1 MKRKLLI
8 AIPLLCAVA
17 LVAWIFRPKHEALGE
32 GYIGERSVTLW
43 SGVAQVREPLDALHY
58 GDHVEIVARHNDS
71 VKVRTANGEVG
82 WIDARSVMES
92 ALWQRSA
99 KLLGEAQELPV
110 QARGR
115 TKVATNLRVQPGRT
129 QPRLYQFGRGIPVE
143 IVGRAVADVAQ
154 ALDEKESAGDASES
168 KKEDSKKEDSKKEEW
183 LFVRG
188 LATRP
193 PSEAN
198 PRTPSTTTQ
207 PGDRTSPIAGW
218 IIGRFVELDLPD
230 AVRDGTASANVRPMA
245 WFELNKVN
253 DISGAKPQYLVAGT
267 RGAESQPCD
276 FTNIRVYTWNTR
288 KTRYETAYIEN
299 NLCGMMPVRIGT
311 GPKGEPEFRFHSSE
325 ANLPA
330 RKAQGA
336 NAQISNND
344 ERVYRL
350 IQTVVRRIREDGSIA
365 LPKSKSKAPGK
376 ATNPAKAKKKPRAAP

>member
-1 MKRKLLI
+1 MKHKLLI
-8 AIPLLCAVA
+8 AIPLLCVVAVA
-17 LVAWIFRPKHEALGE
+17 AWIFRPKHDALGE

-58 GDHVEIVARHNDS
+58 GDHVEIVARHNDN
-71 VKVRTANGEVG
+71 VKVRTTNGEVG
-82 WIDARSVMES
+82 WIDARSLMET

-115 TKVATNLRVQPGRT
+115 TKVATNLRVLPGRT
-129 QPRLYQFGRGIPVE
+129 QPRLYQFGRGNPVE

-154 ALDEKESAGDASES
+154 ASDEKEPAGDAG
-168 KKEDSKKEDSKKEEW
+168 DSKKEDSRKEEW

-198 PRTPSTTTQ
+198 PRTPDTFTTTQ

-218 IIGRFVELDLPD
+218 IIGRFVEMDLPD
-230 AVRDGTASANVRPMA
+230 AVRAGTSSANVRPVA

-253 DISGAKPQYLVAGT
+253 DISGVKPQYLVAGT
-267 RGAESQPCD
+267 RGADWQPCD
-276 FTNIRVYTWNTR
+276 FTNIRVYTWNP
-288 KTRYETAYIEN
+288 KKSRYETAYIEN
-299 NLCGMMPVRIGT
+299 NLCGMMPVRTGT
-311 GPKGEPEFRFHSSE
+311 GPKGEPEFRFRSTDVNPS
-325 ANLPA
+325 AGNS
-330 RKAQGA
+330 QVG
-336 NAQISNND
+336 NND

-350 IQTVVRRIREDGSIA
+350 IQKVVRRIREDGSIA
-365 LPKSKSKAPGK
+365 LPKTKSKVAGK
-376 ATNPAKAKKKPRAAP
+376 ANKLAKPKKKSRAAP

>member
-17 LVAWIFRPKHEALGE
+17 VAAWIYRPKHEVLGE
-32 GYIGERSVTLW
+32 GYIGERTITLW

-58 GDHVEIVARHNDS
+58 GDHVEIVARHNDN
-71 VKVRTANGEVG
+71 VKVRTTSGEVG
-82 WIDARSVMES
+82 WIDARSLMET

-99 KLLGEAQELPV
+99 KLMGEAQELPV

-115 TKVATNLRVQPGRT
+115 TKVATNLRVLPGRT

-143 IVGRAVADVAQ
+143 IVGRAVADIPIASE
-154 ALDEKESAGDASES
+154 EKESAGDAGDS
-168 KKEDSKKEDSKKEEW
+168 KKEQSKKEDSKKEEW

-188 LATRP
+188 LATLP

-198 PRTPSTTTQ
+198 PRTPDTSTTTQ

-218 IIGRFVELDLPD
+218 IIGRFVEMDLPD
-230 AVRDGTASANVRPMA
+230 TVKTGTSSANVRPVA
-245 WFELNKVN
+245 WFELNKVS

-267 RGAESQPCD
+267 RGPDSQPCD
-276 FTNIRVYTWNTR
+276 FTNIRVYNWNP
-288 KTRYETAYIEN
+288 KKSRYETAYIEN
-299 NLCGMMPVRIGT
+299 NLCGQMPIRIGT
-311 GPKGEPEFRFHSSE
+311 GPKGEPEFRFRSKD
-325 ANLPA
+325 ANPSGDTS
-330 RKAQGA
+330 QTG
-336 NAQISNND
+336 SDD

-365 LPKSKSKAPGK
+365 LPKTKSKVAGK
-376 ATNPAKAKKKPRAAP
+376 ANNSAKPKKKSRAAQ

>member
-17 LVAWIFRPKHEALGE
+17 VAAWIFRPKHEALGE
-32 GYIGERSVTLW
+32 GYIGERSITLW

-58 GDHVEIVARHNDS
+58 GDHVEIVSRHNDS
-71 VKVRTANGEVG
+71 VKVRTATGEVG
-82 WIDARSVMES
+82 WIDARSVMET

-143 IVGRAVADVAQ
+143 IVGRAVTDVAQ
-154 ALDEKESAGDASES
+154 ASDEKESAGDAAE
-168 KKEDSKKEDSKKEEW
+168 SKKEDSKKEEW

-193 PSEAN
+193 PSETN

-267 RGAESQPCD
+267 RGADSQPCD
-276 FTNIRVYTWNTR
+276 FTNIRVYTWNPK

-311 GPKGEPEFRFHSSE
+311 GPKGEPEFRFRSAE

-336 NAQISNND
+336 GAQVSNND

-350 IQTVVRRIREDGSIA
+350 IQTIVRRIREDGSIA
-365 LPKSKSKAPGK
+365 LPKSKSKTPGK
-376 ATNPAKAKKKPRAAP
+376 ATNPAKSKKKPRAAQ

>member
-17 LVAWIFRPKHEALGE
+17 VAAWIYRPKHEAAGE

-58 GDHVEIVARHNDS
+58 GDRVEIVARHNDS
-71 VKVRTANGEVG
+71 VKVRTIGGEIG
-82 WIDARSVMES
+82 WIDARSLMEP

-99 KLLGEAQELPV
+99 KLLGDAQELPV

-115 TKVATNLRVQPGRT
+115 TKVATNLRVLPGRT
-129 QPRLYQFGRGIPVE
+129 QPRLYQFGRGIPME
-143 IVGRAVADVAQ
+143 IVGRAVADMPQ
-154 ALDEKESAGDASES
+154 ASDERESAGEAAADA
-168 KKEDSKKEDSKKEEW
+168 KKEGEKKEEW

-198 PRTPSTTTQ
+198 PRTPDTSTTTR

-230 AVRDGTASANVRPMA
+230 AVREGTASVNVRPVA

-253 DISGAKPQYLVAGT
+253 DITGAKPQYLVAGS
-267 RGAESQPCD
+267 RGPDSQPCD
-276 FTNIRVYTWNTR
+276 FTSIRVYTWNSR
-288 KTRYETAYIEN
+288 KSRYETAYIEN
-299 NLCGMMPVRIGT
+299 NLCGQMPVRIGT
-311 GPKGEPEFRFHSSE
+311 GPKGEPEFRFRSKD
-325 ANLPA
+325 AYLPA
-330 RKAQGA
+330 GKS
-336 NAQISNND
+336 QIGGND

-365 LPKSKSKAPGK
+365 LPRKSKGASKA
-376 ATNPAKAKKKPRAAP
+376 NDSAKPKKKSRAAQ

>member
-8 AIPLLCAVA
+8 AIPLLCAVSVA
-17 LVAWIFRPKHEALGE
+17 AWIYRPKREAAGE

-71 VKVRTANGEVG
+71 VKVRTSSGEIG
-82 WIDARSVMES
+82 WIDARSLMET

-99 KLLGEAQELPV
+99 KLLGEAQELPI
-110 QARGR
+110 QAHGR
-115 TKVATNLRVQPGRT
+115 TKVATNLRVLPGRT

-154 ALDEKESAGDASES
+154 ASDEKESAGEAA
-168 KKEDSKKEDSKKEEW
+168 DSKKADAKKEEW

-198 PRTPSTTTQ
+198 PRTPDTSTTTS

-218 IIGRFVELDLPD
+218 IVGRFVELDLPD
-230 AVRDGTASANVRPMA
+230 TVREGTASANVRPVA

-253 DISGAKPQYLVAGT
+253 DISGTKPQYLVAGT
-267 RGAESQPCD
+267 RGPDSQPCD
-276 FTNIRVYTWNTR
+276 FTNIRVYTWNPK

-299 NLCGMMPVRIGT
+299 NLCGQMPVRIGT
-311 GPKGEPEFRFHSSE
+311 GPKGEPEFRFRNRDVNPSAGNSQV
-325 ANLPA
+325 A
-330 RKAQGA
+330 
-336 NAQISNND
+336 NND

-365 LPKSKSKAPGK
+365 LPKKSKVAGK
-376 ATNPAKAKKKPRAAP
+376 TTNPTKAKKKPRAAQ

>member
-17 LVAWIFRPKHEALGE
+17 MAAWIYRPKHEAAGE

-58 GDHVEIVARHNDS
+58 GDRVEIVARHNDS
-71 VKVRTANGEVG
+71 VKVRTSGGEVG
-82 WIDARSVMES
+82 WIDARSLMEP

-99 KLLGEAQELPV
+99 KLLGDAQELPV
-110 QARGR
+110 QGRGR
-115 TKVATNLRVQPGRT
+115 TKVATNLRVLPGRT

-154 ALDEKESAGDASES
+154 ASDEKDTAGEAAA
-168 KKEDSKKEDSKKEEW
+168 DSKNEDAKKEEW

-193 PSEAN
+193 PSETN
-198 PRTPSTTTQ
+198 PRTPDTSRTTQ

-218 IIGRFVELDLPD
+218 IIGRFVEMDLPD
-230 AVRDGTASANVRPMA
+230 AVREGTASANVRPVA
-245 WFELNKVN
+245 WFELNKVS
-253 DISGAKPQYLVAGT
+253 DITGAKPQYLVAGS
-267 RGAESQPCD
+267 RGPDSQPCD
-276 FTNIRVYTWNTR
+276 FTNIRVYTWNS
-288 KTRYETAYIEN
+288 KKSRYETAYIEN
-299 NLCGMMPVRIGT
+299 NLCGQMPVRIGT
-311 GPKGEPEFRFHSSE
+311 GPKGEPEFRFRS
-325 ANLPA
+325 
-330 RKAQGA
+330 RDV
-336 NAQISNND
+336 NASAGNSQVANND

-365 LPKSKSKAPGK
+365 LPKKSKGASK
-376 ATNPAKAKKKPRAAP
+376 ANSPAKTKKKSRAAQ

>member
-8 AIPLLCAVA
+8 AIPLLCAVVV
-17 LVAWIFRPKHEALGE
+17 VAWIFRPKREALGE
-32 GYIGERSVTLW
+32 GYVGERSVTLW

-58 GDHVEIVARHNDS
+58 GDRVEIVARHNDS
-71 VKVRTANGEVG
+71 VKVRTTSGEIG
-82 WIDARSVMES
+82 WIDARSLMET

-110 QARGR
+110 QGRGR

-154 ALDEKESAGDASES
+154 ASDSGDAG
-168 KKEDSKKEDSKKEEW
+168 DSKKEDSKKEEW

-193 PSEAN
+193 PSETN
-198 PRTPSTTTQ
+198 PRTPDNSTTTQ
-207 PGDRTSPIAGW
+207 PGDRTSPVAGW

-230 AVRDGTASANVRPMA
+230 AVKEGTASANVRPVA
-245 WFELNKVN
+245 WFELNKVA
-253 DISGAKPQYLVAGT
+253 DISGAKPQYLVAGS
-267 RGAESQPCD
+267 RGPDSQPCD
-276 FTNIRVYTWNTR
+276 FTNIRVYTWNS
-288 KTRYETAYIEN
+288 KKARYETAYIEN
-299 NLCGMMPVRIGT
+299 SLCGMMPVRTGT
-311 GPKGEPEFRFHSSE
+311 GPKGEPEFRLRSNE
-325 ANLPA
+325 KNMPA
-330 RKAQGA
+330 GNSQVGA
-336 NAQISNND
+336 ND

-365 LPKSKSKAPGK
+365 LPKTKSKTSGK
-376 ATNPAKAKKKPRAAP
+376 ATNPAEAKKKPRAAQ

>member
-17 LVAWIFRPKHEALGE
+17 VAAWIYRPKHEELGE

-71 VKVRTANGEVG
+71 VKVRTTSGEVG
-82 WIDARSVMES
+82 WIDARSLMET

-115 TKVATNLRVQPGRT
+115 TKVATNLRVLPGRT

-154 ALDEKESAGDASES
+154 ASDEKESASDAGDSRKEDA
-168 KKEDSKKEDSKKEEW
+168 KKEDAKKEEW

-198 PRTPSTTTQ
+198 PHTPDTSTTTQ

-230 AVRDGTASANVRPMA
+230 AVRDGTASANVRPVA
-245 WFELNKVN
+245 WFELNKVGDN
-253 DISGAKPQYLVAGT
+253 SGAKPQYLVAGT
-267 RGAESQPCD
+267 RGADSQPCD
-276 FTNIRVYTWNTR
+276 FTNIRVYTWNPK

-299 NLCGMMPVRIGT
+299 NLCGQMPVRVGT
-311 GPKGEPEFRFHSSE
+311 GPRGEPEFRFRSKD
-325 ANLPA
+325 ANPSA
-330 RKAQGA
+330 GNSQVA
-336 NAQISNND
+336 NND

-350 IQTVVRRIREDGSIA
+350 IQTVVRRIREDGSVA
-365 LPKSKSKAPGK
+365 LPKKSKVAGK
-376 ATNPAKAKKKPRAAP
+376 TTNPAKAKKKPRAAQ

>member
-8 AIPLLCAVA
+8 AIPLLCIVAVA
-17 LVAWIFRPKHEALGE
+17 AWIFRPKHDVLGE

-71 VKVRTANGEVG
+71 VKVRTTSGEVG
-82 WIDARSVMES
+82 WIDARSLMET

-154 ALDEKESAGDASES
+154 ASDEKESAGDAAE
-168 KKEDSKKEDSKKEEW
+168 SKKEDSKKEEW

-198 PRTPSTTTQ
+198 PRTPDTSTTQ

-230 AVRDGTASANVRPMA
+230 AVRDGTASANVRPVA

-267 RGAESQPCD
+267 RGADSQPCD
-276 FTNIRVYTWNTR
+276 FTNIRVYTWNAR

-299 NLCGMMPVRIGT
+299 NLCGQMPVRIGT
-311 GPKGEPEFRFHSSE
+311 GPKGEPEFRFRSTE
-325 ANLPA
+325 ANLAA
-330 RKAQGA
+330 RKAQAA
-336 NAQISNND
+336 NAQASNND

-365 LPKSKSKAPGK
+365 LPKKSKGASK
-376 ATNPAKAKKKPRAAP
+376 ANSPAKAKKKSRAAQ

>member
-17 LVAWIFRPKHEALGE
+17 VAAWIFRPKHETLGE

-43 SGVAQVREPLDALHY
+43 SGIAQVREPLDTLHY
-58 GDHVEIVARHNDS
+58 GDHVEIVARHNDN
-71 VKVRTANGEVG
+71 VKVRTTSGEVG
-82 WIDARSVMES
+82 WIDARSVMET

-154 ALDEKESAGDASES
+154 ASDEKESASDAADSKKEES
-168 KKEDSKKEDSKKEEW
+168 KKEESKKEEW

-193 PSEAN
+193 PSETN
-198 PRTPSTTTQ
+198 PRTPETSTTTQ
-207 PGDRTSPIAGW
+207 PGDGTSPIAGW
-218 IIGRFVELDLPD
+218 IIGRFVEFDLPD
-230 AVRDGTASANVRPMA
+230 TVKAGTSSANVRPVA

-253 DISGAKPQYLVAGT
+253 DISGMKPQYLVAGT
-267 RGAESQPCD
+267 RGADSQPCD
-276 FTNIRVYTWNTR
+276 FTNIRVYTWNP
-288 KTRYETAYIEN
+288 KKSRYETAYIEN

-311 GPKGEPEFRFHSSE
+311 GPKGEPEFRFRGKDK
-325 ANLPA
+325 NPPA
-330 RKAQGA
+330 GNTQVG
-336 NAQISNND
+336 NND

-350 IQTVVRRIREDGSIA
+350 IQTVVRRIRDDGSIA
-365 LPKSKSKAPGK
+365 LPKTKSKVTGK
-376 ATNPAKAKKKPRAAP
+376 ANTAKAKKKPRAAQ

>member
-8 AIPLLCAVA
+8 AIPLLFAVVVA
-17 LVAWIFRPKHEALGE
+17 AWIFRPKRESLGE

-71 VKVRTANGEVG
+71 VKVRTTGGEVG
-82 WIDARSVMES
+82 WIDARSLMET

-129 QPRLYQFGRGIPVE
+129 QPRLYQFGRGIPLE

-154 ALDEKESAGDASES
+154 ATDEKESAGDTADSR
-168 KKEDSKKEDSKKEEW
+168 KEDAKKEEW

-193 PSEAN
+193 PSESN
-198 PRTPSTTTQ
+198 PRTPDTSTTTQ
-207 PGDRTSPIAGW
+207 PGDRTAPIAGW

-230 AVRDGTASANVRPMA
+230 AVRDGTASANVRPVA

-267 RGAESQPCD
+267 RGADSQPCD
-276 FTNIRVYTWNTR
+276 FTNIRVFTWNPK

-299 NLCGMMPVRIGT
+299 NLCGAMPVRIGT
-311 GPKGEPEFRFHSSE
+311 GPKGEPEFRFRSKDANSS
-325 ANLPA
+325 AVNS
-330 RKAQGA
+330 QVGA
-336 NAQISNND
+336 ND

-365 LPKSKSKAPGK
+365 LPKTKSKVASK
-376 ATNPAKAKKKPRAAP
+376 ANNLAKAKKKPRATQ

>member
-17 LVAWIFRPKHEALGE
+17 VAAWIFRPNHEALGE

-71 VKVRTANGEVG
+71 IKVRTTSGEVG
-82 WIDARSVMES
+82 WIDARSLMET

-143 IVGRAVADVAQ
+143 IVGRAVADAAQ
-154 ALDEKESAGDASES
+154 VSDEKESASDAA
-168 KKEDSKKEDSKKEEW
+168 DSKKEESKKEEW

-188 LATRP
+188 LASRP
-193 PSEAN
+193 PSETN
-198 PRTPSTTTQ
+198 PRTPDTSTTTQ

-230 AVRDGTASANVRPMA
+230 TVKAGTSSANVRPVA
-245 WFELNKVN
+245 WFELNRVN

-267 RGAESQPCD
+267 RGADSQPCD
-276 FTNIRVYTWNTR
+276 FINIRVYTWNP
-288 KTRYETAYIEN
+288 KKSRYETAYIEN

-311 GPKGEPEFRFHSSE
+311 GPKGEPEFRFRGKDQ
-325 ANLPA
+325 NPA
-330 RKAQGA
+330 AA
-336 NAQISNND
+336 NAQVGNND

-350 IQTVVRRIREDGSIA
+350 IQTVVRLIREDGSVA
-365 LPKSKSKAPGK
+365 LPNTKSKAASKGNHP
-376 ATNPAKAKKKPRAAP
+376 PKAKKKLRAAQ

>member
-1 MKRKLLI
+1 MKRKLFI
-8 AIPLLCAVA
+8 AIPLLLAVA
-17 LVAWIFRPKHEALGE
+17 VAAWFFRPKHEVLGE

-58 GDHVEIVARHNDS
+58 GDRVEIVARHNDS
-71 VKVRTANGEVG
+71 VKVRTISGETG
-82 WIDARSVMES
+82 WIDARWLMET

-115 TKVATNLRVQPGRT
+115 TKVATNLRVLPGRT

-143 IVGRAVADVAQ
+143 IVGRAVADIPQVS
-154 ALDEKESAGDASES
+154 DEKESVGDAGDSR
-168 KKEDSKKEDSKKEEW
+168 KEDSRKEDSKKEEW

-188 LATRP
+188 VATRP
-193 PSEAN
+193 PSETN
-198 PRTPSTTTQ
+198 PRTPDTSTTTQ

-218 IIGRFVELDLPD
+218 IIGRFVEMDLPD
-230 AVRDGTASANVRPMA
+230 TVKTGTASANVRPVA
-245 WFELNKVN
+245 WFELNKVA

-267 RGAESQPCD
+267 RGADSQPCD
-276 FTNIRVYTWNTR
+276 FTNIRVFTWNPK

-299 NLCGMMPVRIGT
+299 NLCGQMPVRIGT
-311 GPKGEPEFRFHSSE
+311 GPKGEPEFRF
-325 ANLPA
+325 
-330 RKAQGA
+330 R
-336 NAQISNND
+336 SNDVNPSAGNSQAGPND

-365 LPKSKSKAPGK
+365 LPKTKSKLPGK
-376 ATNPAKAKKKPRAAP
+376 ASNPAKPKKKSRASK

>member
-1 MKRKLLI
+1 LSMKRKLLI

-17 LVAWIFRPKHEALGE
+17 VAAWIYRPKHEAAGE
-32 GYIGERSVTLW
+32 GYIAERSVTLW

-58 GDHVEIVARHNDS
+58 GDRVEIVARHNDS
-71 VKVRTANGEVG
+71 VKVRTAGGEVG
-82 WIDARSVMES
+82 WIDARSLMEP

-99 KLLGEAQELPV
+99 KLLGDAQELPV

-115 TKVATNLRVQPGRT
+115 TKVATNLRVLPGRT
-129 QPRLYQFGRGIPVE
+129 QPRLYQFGRGNPVE

-154 ALDEKESAGDASES
+154 ASDEKESAGEAAA
-168 KKEDSKKEDSKKEEW
+168 DSKKEEARKEEW

-198 PRTPSTTTQ
+198 PRTPDTSTTTQ

-230 AVRDGTASANVRPMA
+230 TVKEGTASANVRPVA
-245 WFELNKVN
+245 WFELNKVS
-253 DISGAKPQYLVAGT
+253 DISGAKPQYLVAGS
-267 RGAESQPCD
+267 RGPDSQPCD
-276 FTNIRVYTWNTR
+276 FINIRVYTWNPK

-299 NLCGMMPVRIGT
+299 NLCGQMPVRIGT
-311 GPKGEPEFRFHSSE
+311 GPKGEPEFRFRSKDAS
-325 ANLPA
+325 PA
-330 RKAQGA
+330 DGNSPVA
-336 NAQISNND
+336 NND

-365 LPKSKSKAPGK
+365 LPRKSKGASKADSSTKP
-376 ATNPAKAKKKPRAAP
+376 KKKPRAAQ

>member
-1 MKRKLLI
+1 MKSKLLI

-17 LVAWIFRPKHEALGE
+17 VAAWIYRPKHEVVGE

-43 SGVAQVREPLDALHY
+43 SGVAQVREPLDSLHY
-58 GDHVEIVARHNDS
+58 GDHVEVVARHNDN
-71 VKVRTANGEVG
+71 VKVRTTSGETG
-82 WIDARSVMES
+82 WIDARSLMET

-99 KLLGEAQELPV
+99 KLLGDAQELPV

-115 TKVATNLRVQPGRT
+115 TKVATNLRVLPGRT

-154 ALDEKESAGDASES
+154 VSDDKESAADAG
-168 KKEDSKKEDSKKEEW
+168 DSKKEDAKKEEW

-193 PSEAN
+193 PSETN
-198 PRTPSTTTQ
+198 PRTPDTSTTTQ

-218 IIGRFVELDLPD
+218 IIGRFVEMALPD
-230 AVRDGTASANVRPMA
+230 AVRAGTSSANVRPVA

-253 DISGAKPQYLVAGT
+253 DVSGAKPQYLVAGT
-267 RGAESQPCD
+267 HGARRQPCD
-276 FTNIRVYTWNTR
+276 FINIRVFTWNP
-288 KTRYETAYIEN
+288 KKARYETAYIEN

-311 GPKGEPEFRFHSSE
+311 GPKGEPEFRFRSKDVKPS
-325 ANLPA
+325 AVNG
-330 RKAQGA
+330 QVGA
-336 NAQISNND
+336 ND

-365 LPKSKSKAPGK
+365 LPKTKSKGAGK
-376 ATNPAKAKKKPRAAP
+376 TNNPAKAKRKPRAAQ

>member
-17 LVAWIFRPKHEALGE
+17 VAAWIFRPKHEVLGD

-43 SGVAQVREPLDALHY
+43 SGVAQVREPLDTLHY
-58 GDHVEIVARHNDS
+58 GDHVEIVARHNDN
-71 VKVRTANGEVG
+71 VKVRTASGEMG
-82 WIDARSVMES
+82 WIDARSVMET

-154 ALDEKESAGDASES
+154 VSDEKESAGDAADS
-168 KKEDSKKEDSKKEEW
+168 KKEDSKKEESKKEEW

-193 PSEAN
+193 PSETN
-198 PRTPSTTTQ
+198 PRTPETSTTTQ

-230 AVRDGTASANVRPMA
+230 TVKAGTASANVRPVA
-245 WFELNKVN
+245 WFELNKVH
-253 DISGAKPQYLVAGT
+253 DISGMKPQYLVAGT
-267 RGAESQPCD
+267 RGADSQPCD
-276 FTNIRVYTWNTR
+276 FTNIRVYTWNP
-288 KTRYETAYIEN
+288 KKSRYETAYIEN
-299 NLCGMMPVRIGT
+299 NLCGTMPVRIGT
-311 GPKGEPEFRFHSSE
+311 GPKGEPEFRF
-325 ANLPA
+325 
-330 RKAQGA
+330 RGKDI
-336 NAQISNND
+336 NAVAGKSQVSNND

-350 IQTVVRRIREDGSIA
+350 IQTVVRRIRDDGSIA
-365 LPKSKSKAPGK
+365 LPKTKSKVAGK
-376 ATNPAKAKKKPRAAP
+376 ANNSAKAKKKPRAAQ

>member
-1 MKRKLLI
+1 MLMKRKLLI

-17 LVAWIFRPKHEALGE
+17 VAAWIYRPKHEAAGE

-58 GDHVEIVARHNDS
+58 GDRVEIVARHNDN
-71 VKVRTANGEVG
+71 VKVRTTGGEVG
-82 WIDARSVMES
+82 WIDARSLMEP

-99 KLLGEAQELPV
+99 KLLGDAQELPV

-115 TKVATNLRVQPGRT
+115 TKVATNLRVLPGRT

-154 ALDEKESAGDASES
+154 ASDEKDIAGEAAA
-168 KKEDSKKEDSKKEEW
+168 DSKNEDAKKEEW

-198 PRTPSTTTQ
+198 PRTPDTSTTTQ

-218 IIGRFVELDLPD
+218 IIGRFVEMDLPD
-230 AVRDGTASANVRPMA
+230 AVREGTASANVRPVA
-245 WFELNKVN
+245 WFELNKVS
-253 DISGAKPQYLVAGT
+253 DITGAKPQYLVAGS
-267 RGAESQPCD
+267 RGTDSQPCD
-276 FTNIRVYTWNTR
+276 FTNIRVYTWNS
-288 KTRYETAYIEN
+288 KKSRYETAYIEN
-299 NLCGMMPVRIGT
+299 NLCGQMPVRIGT
-311 GPKGEPEFRFHSSE
+311 GPKGEPEFRFHS
-325 ANLPA
+325 
-330 RKAQGA
+330 RDV
-336 NAQISNND
+336 NASAGNSRVANND

-365 LPKSKSKAPGK
+365 LPKKSKGASK
-376 ATNPAKAKKKPRAAP
+376 ANSPAKAKKKSRAGQ

>member
-1 MKRKLLI
+1 MMRKLLI

-17 LVAWIFRPKHEALGE
+17 VAAWIYRPKHDAGGE

-71 VKVRTANGEVG
+71 VKVRTTGGEVG
-82 WIDARSVMES
+82 WIDARSLMEP

-99 KLLGEAQELPV
+99 KLLGDAQELPV

-115 TKVATNLRVQPGRT
+115 TKVATNLRVLPGRT
-129 QPRLYQFGRGIPVE
+129 QPRLYQFGRGNPVE
-143 IVGRAVADVAQ
+143 IVGRAVADVSQ
-154 ALDEKESAGDASES
+154 ALDEKESAGEAAA
-168 KKEDSKKEDSKKEEW
+168 DSKKEDAKKEEW

-198 PRTPSTTTQ
+198 PRTADTSTTTQ
-207 PGDRTSPIAGW
+207 PGDRSSPIAGW

-230 AVRDGTASANVRPMA
+230 TVREGTASANVRPVA
-245 WFELNKVN
+245 WFELNKVS
-253 DISGAKPQYLVAGT
+253 DITGAKPQYLVAGT
-267 RGAESQPCD
+267 RGPDSQPCD
-276 FTNIRVYTWNTR
+276 FTNIRVYTWNP
-288 KTRYETAYIEN
+288 KKSRYETAYIEN
-299 NLCGMMPVRIGT
+299 NLCGQMPVRIGT
-311 GPKGEPEFRFHSSE
+311 GPKGEPEFRFRSKD

-330 RKAQGA
+330 G
-336 NAQISNND
+336 NSQIGGND

-365 LPKSKSKAPGK
+365 LPKKSKVAGK
-376 ATNPAKAKKKPRAAP
+376 VNSPAKPKKKSRATE